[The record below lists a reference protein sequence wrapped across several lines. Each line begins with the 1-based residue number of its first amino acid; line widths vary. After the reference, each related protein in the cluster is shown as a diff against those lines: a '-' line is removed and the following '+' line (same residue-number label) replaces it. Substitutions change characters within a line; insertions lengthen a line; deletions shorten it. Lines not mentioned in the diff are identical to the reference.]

1 MSVNEYLSLAEKE
14 KQIKELTDVIERTE
28 STVRLLEDQIL
39 NIGGGSDTKNSMIL
53 PAMSPVD
60 VSSNFECDTAECDT
74 AACGSAECG
83 TAQCGTAVCGTA
95 QGSKA
100 VGAGDSTPGILSTEL
115 NPLFSLTQNMDIAAI
130 AVDVESPKS
139 NKCARRCKGLEKGGL
154 RARHPSFPRSGLS
167 SAEPRERKR
176 TKLIKGEGSGAGS
189 RVGKEGNDGEVIEE
203 TGIGTGTG
211 VENGRSQYKVEVIG
225 IQTMSGSRDSEGEIH
240 SMDSEFESA
249 KYSQKSSTDSDTG
262 GSLVS
267 PSSSIAGSALSSNGR
282 SSDSNRKE
290 VECVADCVDA
300 AQSGVVNSLQSRK
313 GSGEIR
319 KETRSAVR
327 SRVKADG
334 LSVCKQE
341 GEEDAVERS
350 NSQCESRSAQASKRS
365 GCVTAPVDRS
375 MQAGGEMS
383 KLLSGLFDDLNEGRK
398 SLMERAAKRDIEVT
412 QSILDDISRLNC
424 GRDKDKDKIKAEDRF
439 LLGSRSPS
447 KASPSV
453 ALPLEYDLEYYAEEE
468 DSNPLPYSPCSPL
481 QTHPES
487 RSVSSIEQ
495 PCVKRRGAN
504 TWNNDTNNSTQHT
517 LVPQYAAQDIDM
529 KSYDMA
535 QLTTSPLLPE
545 GRDRDRDQ
553 APKRSRDRSADRISS
568 IGWEKETR

>member
-14 KQIKELTDVIERTE
+14 KQIKELADVIERTE
-28 STVRLLEDQIL
+28 STVRLLEDRIL
-39 NIGGGSDTKNSMIL
+39 SIGGGSDTKNSMIL

-95 QGSKA
+95 QGPKA
-100 VGAGDSTPGILSTEL
+100 MEAGDSTSGTEL
-115 NPLFSLTQNMDIAAI
+115 NPLFSLTQNT
-130 AVDVESPKS
+130 DVESPKS
-139 NKCARRCKGLEKGGL
+139 NKCARRSKGLEKGAL

-176 TKLIKGEGSGAGS
+176 TKLIKGEGSGTGS
-189 RVGKEGNDGEVIEE
+189 RVGKEGNDGEVIGE

-211 VENGRSQYKVEVIG
+211 VENGRSQYKMEIIG

-240 SMDSEFESA
+240 SMDSELESA
-249 KYSQKSSTDSDTG
+249 KYSQTSSTDSDTG

-267 PSSSIAGSALSSNGR
+267 PSSSIAGSVLTSNGR

-290 VECVADCVDA
+290 VECVADCVEA
-300 AQSGVVNSLQSRK
+300 VQSGVVDSMQSRK

-319 KETRSAVR
+319 KEARSAVR
-327 SRVKADG
+327 SRVKAVG

-341 GEEDAVERS
+341 GEEDAVEKS

-439 LLGSRSPS
+439 LLGSKSPS

-453 ALPLEYDLEYYAEEE
+453 VLPLEYDLEYYTEEE
-468 DSNPLPYSPCSPL
+468 DSNPPAYSPCSPL
-481 QTHPES
+481 QIHPES
-487 RSVSSIEQ
+487 RTVSSIEQ

-504 TWNNDTNNSTQHT
+504 TWHNDTNNSTQHT

-535 QLTTSPLLPE
+535 QLTTSPLSPE
-545 GRDRDRDQ
+545 GRDRDQGQ

>member
-39 NIGGGSDTKNSMIL
+39 NIGGGSDTKNSMSL

-60 VSSNFECDTAECDT
+60 VSSTFECSTADK
-74 AACGSAECG
+74 AGYG
-83 TAQCGTAVCGTA
+83 TAVCVTAVCGTA

-100 VGAGDSTPGILSTEL
+100 MEAGDSTPGIPSTVL
-115 NPLFSLTQNMDIAAI
+115 NPLFSLTQNTDIAAI

-139 NKCARRCKGLEKGGL
+139 NKCARRCKGLEKGAL

-262 GSLVS
+262 CSLVS

-290 VECVADCVDA
+290 VEFVADCVEA
-300 AQSGVVNSLQSRK
+300 VQSGVVDSLQSRK

-327 SRVKADG
+327 SRVKAVG

-453 ALPLEYDLEYYAEEE
+453 ILPLEYDLEYYTEEE
-468 DSNPLPYSPCSPL
+468 DSNPLPYSPCSPP

-487 RSVSSIEQ
+487 RTVSSIEQ
-495 PCVKRRGAN
+495 PCVKRRGA
-504 TWNNDTNNSTQHT
+504 NNDTNNSTQHT

-529 KSYDMA
+529 KSFDMA
-535 QLTTSPLLPE
+535 QLTTSPLSPE
-545 GRDRDRDQ
+545 GRDRDQGQ